1 MSMEQQVDNV
11 PVDQVDTGALENN
24 VVEEAVSDDFFADL
38 DRSVNSGILEEA
50 DTSVSS
56 ASGDNKPQH
65 VQGEGQT
72 QGQEQVETL
81 KQRYADSSKEGKRL
95 SGKLN
100 ELEPYVPII
109 NAMKDDPN
117 LVTHVRNYFE
127 GGGQAPKNMKEQ
139 LKLDEDFVFDPD
151 EAVSEPDSDSARVLQ
166 STIDGVVQKR
176 LSDTLGKQKAENQRL
191 SQESDFRQRY
201 EMNEDEWTDF
211 RDFAKQK
218 TLTLDD
224 IYYLKNRESR
234 ETNIAKD
241 ASTQVAQQMKNVN
254 VRPQSLATSGSQ
266 EVEASQ
272 DDQLFNSILGI
283 DKDLESAFG

>member
-1 MSMEQQVDNV
+1 MEQQVDNAS
-11 PVDQVDTGALENN
+11 VDQVDIGALEDN
-24 VVEEAVSDDFFADL
+24 VTEEAVSDDFFADL

-72 QGQEQVETL
+72 QGQDEVETL

-201 EMNEDEWTDF
+201 EMNEDEWDDF
-211 RDFAKQK
+211 RSFAKQK

-254 VRPQSLATSGSQ
+254 ERPQSLATSGSQ
-266 EVEASQ
+266 QVESSQ
-272 DDQLFNSILGI
+272 EDQLFNSILGI

>member
-1 MSMEQQVDNV
+1 MEQQVDNA
-11 PVDQVDTGALENN
+11 PLNQVDIGALEDN
-24 VVEEAVSDDFFADL
+24 VTEEAVSDDFFADL

-56 ASGDNKPQH
+56 ASGDNKPQN
-65 VQGEGQT
+65 VKGEGQT
-72 QGQEQVETL
+72 QSQDNDVETL

-151 EAVSEPDSDSARVLQ
+151 EAVSDQSSDSAKVLQ
-166 STIDGVVQKR
+166 ATIDGVVQKR
-176 LSDTLGKQKAENQRL
+176 LNSTLSKQKAENRKL
-191 SQESDFRQRY
+191 SQESEFRQKY
-201 EMNEDEWTDF
+201 NMNEGEWDDF
-211 RDFAKQK
+211 KTFAKTK
-218 TLTLDD
+218 NLTLDD

-241 ASTQVAQQMKNVN
+241 ASNQVAQQMKNVN
-254 VRPQSLATSGSQ
+254 ERPQSLATSGSQ
-266 EVEASQ
+266 QVETSQ

>member
-1 MSMEQQVDNV
+1 MSMETQVDN
-11 PVDQVDTGALENN
+11 TLEQSDVLESNTA
-24 VVEEAVSDDFFADL
+24 EQTAPDDFFAQL
-38 DRSVNSGILEEA
+38 DNSVNSGILEEA

-56 ASGDNKPQH
+56 ASGDNKPQNSK
-65 VQGEGQT
+65 GEGQK
-72 QGQEQVETL
+72 QSQDEVETL
-81 KQRYADSSKEGKRL
+81 RQRYADSSKEGKRL
-95 SGKLN
+95 NGRLN

-117 LVTHVRNYFE
+117 LVSHVRNYFE

-139 LKLDEDFVFDPD
+139 LKLEEDFVFDPD
-151 EAVSEPDSDSARVLQ
+151 EAVSEPGSDSAKVLNA
-166 STIDGVVQKR
+166 TIDGVVQQR
-176 LSDTLGKQKAENQRL
+176 LNDTLGRQKTENKRL

-201 EMNEDEWTDF
+201 EMGEDEWGDF
-211 RDFAKQK
+211 KTFAKNK

-254 VRPQSLATSGSQ
+254 ERPQSLATTGSQ
-266 EVEASQ
+266 EVENSQ
-272 DDQLFNSILGI
+272 EDQLFDSILGI
-283 DKDLESAFG
+283 DKHLESAFG

>member
-1 MSMEQQVDNV
+1 METQVDN
-11 PVDQVDTGALENN
+11 TLEQSDVLESNTA
-24 VVEEAVSDDFFADL
+24 EQAAPDDFFAQL
-38 DRSVNSGILEEA
+38 DNSVNSGILEEA

-56 ASGDNKPQH
+56 TSGDNKPQNSK
-65 VQGEGQT
+65 VEGQK
-72 QGQEQVETL
+72 QSPDEVETL
-81 KQRYADSSKEGKRL
+81 RQRYADSSKEGKRL
-95 SGKLN
+95 NGRLN

-117 LVTHVRNYFE
+117 LVSHVRNYFE

-151 EAVSEPDSDSARVLQ
+151 EAVSEPGSDSAKVLNA
-166 STIDGVVQKR
+166 TIDGVVQQR
-176 LSDTLGKQKAENQRL
+176 LNDTLGRQKTENKRL

-201 EMNEDEWTDF
+201 EMGEDEWGDF
-211 RDFAKQK
+211 KTFAKNK

-254 VRPQSLATSGSQ
+254 ERPQSLATTGSQ
-266 EVEASQ
+266 EVENSQ
-272 DDQLFNSILGI
+272 EDQLFDSILGI
-283 DKDLESAFG
+283 DKHLESAFG

>member
-1 MSMEQQVDNV
+1 MEQQVDNV

-81 KQRYADSSKEGKRL
+81 KQRYADSSKEGRRL

-127 GGGQAPKNMKEQ
+127 GGGQTPKNMKEQ

-151 EAVSEPDSDSARVLQ
+151 EAVSDPGSDSARVLQ

-254 VRPQSLATSGSQ
+254 ERPQSLATTGSQ
-266 EVEASQ
+266 QVESSQ
-272 DDQLFNSILGI
+272 EDQLFNSILGI

>member
-1 MSMEQQVDNV
+1 MEQQVDNA
-11 PVDQVDTGALENN
+11 PLNQVDIGALEDN
-24 VVEEAVSDDFFADL
+24 VTEEAVSDDFFADL

-56 ASGDNKPQH
+56 ASGDNKPQN
-65 VQGEGQT
+65 VKGEGQT
-72 QGQEQVETL
+72 QSQNDDVETL

-100 ELEPYVPII
+100 ELEPFLPII

-151 EAVSEPDSDSARVLQ
+151 EDVSDQSSDSAKVLQ
-166 STIDGVVQKR
+166 ATIDGVVQKR
-176 LSDTLGKQKAENQRL
+176 LNNTLSKQKAENKRL
-191 SQESDFRQRY
+191 SQESEFRQKY
-201 EMNEDEWTDF
+201 NMNEGEWDDF
-211 RDFAKQK
+211 KTFAKTK
-218 TLTLDD
+218 TLSLDD

-241 ASTQVAQQMKNVN
+241 ASNQVAQQMKNVN
-254 VRPQSLATSGSQ
+254 ERPQSLATSGSQ
-266 EVEASQ
+266 QVEVSQ
-272 DDQLFNSILGI
+272 NDQLFDSILGL

>member
-1 MSMEQQVDNV
+1 MEQQVDNA
-11 PVDQVDTGALENN
+11 PLNQVDIGALEDN
-24 VVEEAVSDDFFADL
+24 VTEEAVSDDFFADL

-56 ASGDNKPQH
+56 ASGDNKPQN
-65 VQGEGQT
+65 VKGEGQT
-72 QGQEQVETL
+72 QSQDNDVETL

-151 EAVSEPDSDSARVLQ
+151 EAVSDQSSDSAKVLQ
-166 STIDGVVQKR
+166 ATIDGVVQKR
-176 LSDTLGKQKAENQRL
+176 LNSTLSKQKAENRKL
-191 SQESDFRQRY
+191 SQESEFRQKY
-201 EMNEDEWTDF
+201 NMNESEWDDF
-211 RDFAKQK
+211 KTFAKTK
-218 TLTLDD
+218 NLTLDD

-241 ASTQVAQQMKNVN
+241 ASNQVAQQMKNVN
-254 VRPQSLATSGSQ
+254 ERPQSLATSGSQ
-266 EVEASQ
+266 QVETSQ

>member
-1 MSMEQQVDNV
+1 MQNEQVDNASV
-11 PVDQVDTGALENN
+11 EQVDTDALENN
-24 VVEEAVSDDFFADL
+24 VMEEAVSDDFFSEL
-38 DRSVNSGILEEA
+38 DKSVNSGILEEA

-56 ASGDNKPQH
+56 ASGDNKPQN
-65 VQGEGQT
+65 VKGEGQT
-72 QGQEQVETL
+72 QSQDNNVETL

-100 ELEPYVPII
+100 ELEPFLPII

-151 EAVSEPDSDSARVLQ
+151 EAVSDGDSDSAKVLQ
-166 STIDGVVQKR
+166 ATIDGVVQKR
-176 LSDTLGKQKAENQRL
+176 LNSTLSRQKAENKRL
-191 SQESDFRQRY
+191 SQESEFRQKYDMNEGEWDDFR
-201 EMNEDEWTDF
+201 T
-211 RDFAKQK
+211 FAKTK
-218 TLTLDD
+218 NLTLDD

-241 ASTQVAQQMKNVN
+241 ASSQVAQQMKNVN
-254 VRPQSLATSGSQ
+254 ERPQSLATSGSQ
-266 EVEASQ
+266 QVEVSQ
-272 DDQLFNSILGI
+272 NDQLFDSILGI

>member
-1 MSMEQQVDNV
+1 MSMETQVDN
-11 PVDQVDTGALENN
+11 TLEQSDVLESNTA
-24 VVEEAVSDDFFADL
+24 EQAAPDDFFAQL
-38 DRSVNSGILEEA
+38 DNSVNSGILEEA

-56 ASGDNKPQH
+56 TSGDNKPQNSK
-65 VQGEGQT
+65 VEGQK
-72 QGQEQVETL
+72 QSPDEVETL
-81 KQRYADSSKEGKRL
+81 RQRYADSSKEGKRL
-95 SGKLN
+95 NGRLN

-117 LVTHVRNYFE
+117 LVSHVRNYFE

-151 EAVSEPDSDSARVLQ
+151 EAVSEPGSDSAKVLNA
-166 STIDGVVQKR
+166 TIDGVVQQR
-176 LSDTLGKQKAENQRL
+176 LNDTLGRQKTENKRL
-191 SQESDFRQRY
+191 SQESDFRQRF
-201 EMNEDEWTDF
+201 EMGEDEWGDF
-211 RDFAKQK
+211 KTFAKNK

-254 VRPQSLATSGSQ
+254 ERPQSLATTGSQ
-266 EVEASQ
+266 EVENSQ
-272 DDQLFNSILGI
+272 EDQLFDSILGI
-283 DKDLESAFG
+283 DKHLESAFG

>member
-1 MSMEQQVDNV
+1 MEEQKVDNV
-11 PVDQVDTGALENN
+11 LVDQVDTNALENN
-24 VVEEAVSDDFFADL
+24 LKEEAVSDDFFADL

-56 ASGDNKPQH
+56 TSGDNKPQS

-72 QGQEQVETL
+72 QSQDNVETL

-95 SGKLN
+95 NGRLN
-100 ELEPYVPII
+100 ELEPFVPII

-127 GGGQAPKNMKEQ
+127 GGGQTPKNMKEQ

-151 EAVSEPDSDSARVLQ
+151 EAVSDESSDSAKVLQ
-166 STIDGVVQKR
+166 ATIDGVVQKR
-176 LSDTLGKQKAENQRL
+176 LNTTLGRQKAENKRL
-191 SQESDFRQRY
+191 SNESEFRQKYNMNEGEWDDFR
-201 EMNEDEWTDF
+201 T
-211 RDFAKQK
+211 FAKTK
-218 TLTLDD
+218 TLSLDD

-241 ASTQVAQQMKNVN
+241 ASNQVAQQMKNVN
-254 VRPQSLATSGSQ
+254 ERPQSLATSGSQ
-266 EVEASQ
+266 QVEVSQ
-272 DDQLFNSILGI
+272 NDQLFDSILGI

>member
-1 MSMEQQVDNV
+1 MSMETQVDN
-11 PVDQVDTGALENN
+11 TLEQSDVLESNTA
-24 VVEEAVSDDFFADL
+24 EQAAPDDFFAQL
-38 DRSVNSGILEEA
+38 DNSVNSGILEEA

-56 ASGDNKPQH
+56 TSGDNKPQNSK
-65 VQGEGQT
+65 VEGQK
-72 QGQEQVETL
+72 QSPDEVETL
-81 KQRYADSSKEGKRL
+81 RQRYADSSKEGKRL
-95 SGKLN
+95 NGRLN

-117 LVTHVRNYFE
+117 LVSHVRNYFE

-151 EAVSEPDSDSARVLQ
+151 EAVSEPGSDSAKVLNA
-166 STIDGVVQKR
+166 TIDGVVQQR
-176 LSDTLGKQKAENQRL
+176 LNDTLGRQKTENKRL

-201 EMNEDEWTDF
+201 EMGEDEWGDF
-211 RDFAKQK
+211 KTFAKNK

-254 VRPQSLATSGSQ
+254 ERPQSLATTGSQ
-266 EVEASQ
+266 EVENSQ
-272 DDQLFNSILGI
+272 EDQLFDSILGI
-283 DKDLESAFG
+283 DKHLESAFG

>member
-1 MSMEQQVDNV
+1 MEQQVDNA
-11 PVDQVDTGALENN
+11 PLNQVDIGALEDN
-24 VVEEAVSDDFFADL
+24 VTEEAVSDDFFADL

-56 ASGDNKPQH
+56 ASGDNKPQN
-65 VQGEGQT
+65 VKGEGQT
-72 QGQEQVETL
+72 QSQNDDVETL

-100 ELEPYVPII
+100 ELEPFLPII

-151 EAVSEPDSDSARVLQ
+151 EAVSDQSSDSAKVLQ
-166 STIDGVVQKR
+166 ATIDGVVQKR
-176 LSDTLGKQKAENQRL
+176 LNNTLNKQKAENKRL
-191 SQESDFRQRY
+191 SQESEFRQKY
-201 EMNEDEWTDF
+201 NMNEGEWDDF
-211 RDFAKQK
+211 KTFAKTK
-218 TLTLDD
+218 TLSLDD

-241 ASTQVAQQMKNVN
+241 ASNQVAQQMKNVN
-254 VRPQSLATSGSQ
+254 ERPQSLATSGSQ
-266 EVEASQ
+266 QVEASQ

>member
-1 MSMEQQVDNV
+1 MQQQVDNASLNEV
-11 PVDQVDTGALENN
+11 NIGALEDN
-24 VVEEAVSDDFFADL
+24 VTEEAVSDDFFADL

-56 ASGDNKPQH
+56 ASGDNKPQN
-65 VQGEGQT
+65 VKGEGQT
-72 QGQEQVETL
+72 QGQDEVETL

-201 EMNEDEWTDF
+201 EMNEDEWNDF
-211 RDFAKQK
+211 RSVATQK

-254 VRPQSLATSGSQ
+254 ERPQSLATTGSQ
-266 EVEASQ
+266 EVETSQ

>member
-1 MSMEQQVDNV
+1 MEQQVDNASLNEV
-11 PVDQVDTGALENN
+11 NIDALEDN
-24 VVEEAVSDDFFADL
+24 VTEQAVSDDFFADL

-56 ASGDNKPQH
+56 ASGDNKPQS
-65 VQGEGQT
+65 VQGEVQT

-127 GGGQAPKNMKEQ
+127 GGGQTPKNMKEQ

-151 EAVSEPDSDSARVLQ
+151 DAVSDPASDSAKVLQ
-166 STIDGVVQKR
+166 STIDGVVQRR

-201 EMNEDEWTDF
+201 EMNEDEWSDF

-241 ASTQVAQQMKNVN
+241 ASTQVAQQMRNVN
-254 VRPQSLATSGSQ
+254 ERPQSLATSGSQ
-266 EVEASQ
+266 QVESSQ
-272 DDQLFNSILGI
+272 ENQLFDSILGI

>member
-1 MSMEQQVDNV
+1 MQQQVDNASLNEV
-11 PVDQVDTGALENN
+11 NIGALEDN
-24 VVEEAVSDDFFADL
+24 VTEEAVSDDFFADL

-56 ASGDNKPQH
+56 ASGDNKPQS
-65 VQGEGQT
+65 VQGEVQT

-117 LVTHVRNYFE
+117 LVAHVRNYFE
-127 GGGQAPKNMKEQ
+127 GGGQTPKNMKEQ

-201 EMNEDEWTDF
+201 EMNEDEWDDF
-211 RDFAKQK
+211 RSFAKQK

-254 VRPQSLATSGSQ
+254 ERPQSLATSGSQ
-266 EVEASQ
+266 QVESSQ
-272 DDQLFNSILGI
+272 EDQLFNSILGI

>member
-1 MSMEQQVDNV
+1 MSMETQVDN
-11 PVDQVDTGALENN
+11 TLEQSDVLESNTA
-24 VVEEAVSDDFFADL
+24 EQAAPDDFFAQL
-38 DRSVNSGILEEA
+38 DNSVNSGILEEA

-56 ASGDNKPQH
+56 TSGDNKPQNSK
-65 VQGEGQT
+65 VEGQK
-72 QGQEQVETL
+72 QSPDEVETL
-81 KQRYADSSKEGKRL
+81 RQRYADSSKEGKRL
-95 SGKLN
+95 NGRLN

-127 GGGQAPKNMKEQ
+127 GGGQAPKNMKGQ

-151 EAVSEPDSDSARVLQ
+151 EAVSEPGSDSAKVLNA
-166 STIDGVVQKR
+166 TIDGVVQQR
-176 LSDTLGKQKAENQRL
+176 LNDTLGRQKTENKRL

-201 EMNEDEWTDF
+201 EMGEDEWGDF
-211 RDFAKQK
+211 KTFAKNK

-254 VRPQSLATSGSQ
+254 ERPQSLATTGSQ
-266 EVEASQ
+266 EVENSQ
-272 DDQLFNSILGI
+272 EDQLFDSILGI
-283 DKDLESAFG
+283 DKHLESAFG

>member
-1 MSMEQQVDNV
+1 MEQQVDNV
-11 PVDQVDTGALENN
+11 SVDQVDTGALENN
-24 VVEEAVSDDFFADL
+24 VVEETVSDDFFADL

-56 ASGDNKPQH
+56 ASGDNKPQS
-65 VQGEGQT
+65 VKGEGQT
-72 QGQEQVETL
+72 QSQDNNVETL

-100 ELEPYVPII
+100 ELEPFLPII

-127 GGGQAPKNMKEQ
+127 GGGQAPKNMKEE

-151 EAVSEPDSDSARVLQ
+151 EAVSDQSSDSAKVLQ
-166 STIDGVVQKR
+166 ATIDGVVQKR
-176 LSDTLGKQKAENQRL
+176 LSSTLSKQKAENKRL
-191 SQESDFRQRY
+191 SSESEFRQKY
-201 EMNEDEWTDF
+201 NMNEGEWDDF
-211 RDFAKQK
+211 KAFAKTK
-218 TLTLDD
+218 TLSLDD

-241 ASTQVAQQMKNVN
+241 ASSQVAQQMKNVN
-254 VRPQSLATSGSQ
+254 ERPQSLATSGSQ
-266 EVEASQ
+266 QVESSQ

>member
-1 MSMEQQVDNV
+1 MQQQVDNASLNEV
-11 PVDQVDTGALENN
+11 NIGALEDN
-24 VVEEAVSDDFFADL
+24 VTEEAVSDDFFADL

-56 ASGDNKPQH
+56 ASGDNKPQS
-65 VQGEGQT
+65 VQGEVQT

-117 LVTHVRNYFE
+117 LVAHVRNYFE
-127 GGGQAPKNMKEQ
+127 GGGQTPKNMKEQ

-151 EAVSEPDSDSARVLQ
+151 DAVSDPASDSAKVLQ
-166 STIDGVVQKR
+166 STIDGVVQRR

-201 EMNEDEWTDF
+201 EMNEDEWSDF

-241 ASTQVAQQMKNVN
+241 ASTQVAQQMRNVN
-254 VRPQSLATSGSQ
+254 ERPQSLATSGSQ
-266 EVEASQ
+266 QVESSQ
-272 DDQLFNSILGI
+272 ENQLFDSILGI

>member
-1 MSMEQQVDNV
+1 MEQQVDNV

-151 EAVSEPDSDSARVLQ
+151 EAVSEPGSDSARVLQ

>member
-1 MSMEQQVDNV
+1 METQVDN
-11 PVDQVDTGALENN
+11 TLEQSDVLESNTA
-24 VVEEAVSDDFFADL
+24 EQAAPDDFFAQL
-38 DRSVNSGILEEA
+38 DNSVNSGILEEA

-56 ASGDNKPQH
+56 TSGDNKPQNSK
-65 VQGEGQT
+65 VEGQK
-72 QGQEQVETL
+72 QSPDEVETL
-81 KQRYADSSKEGKRL
+81 RQRYADSSKEGKRL
-95 SGKLN
+95 NGRLN

-117 LVTHVRNYFE
+117 LVSHVRNYFE
-127 GGGQAPKNMKEQ
+127 GGGQAPKNMKGQ

-151 EAVSEPDSDSARVLQ
+151 EAVSEPGSDSAKVLNA
-166 STIDGVVQKR
+166 TIDGVVQQR
-176 LSDTLGKQKAENQRL
+176 LNDTLGRQKTENKRL

-201 EMNEDEWTDF
+201 EMGEDEWGDF
-211 RDFAKQK
+211 KTFAKNK

-254 VRPQSLATSGSQ
+254 ERPQSLATTGSQ
-266 EVEASQ
+266 EVENSQ
-272 DDQLFNSILGI
+272 EDQLFDSILGI
-283 DKDLESAFG
+283 DKHLESAFG

>member
-1 MSMEQQVDNV
+1 MSMEQEVDNV
-11 PVDQVDTGALENN
+11 LADTSTLENN
-24 VVEEAVSDDFFADL
+24 VVEETVPDDFFAQL
-38 DRSVNSGILEEA
+38 DNSVNSGILEEA
-50 DTSVSS
+50 DTFVSS

-65 VQGEGQT
+65 VQGEGQK
-72 QGQEQVETL
+72 QSQEDVETL
-81 KQRYADSSKEGKRL
+81 RQRYSDSSKEGKRL
-95 SGKLN
+95 NGRLT
-100 ELEPYVPII
+100 ELQPYMPII

-127 GGGQAPKNMKEQ
+127 GGGQTPKNMKEQ

-151 EAVSEPDSDSARVLQ
+151 EAVSDNDSDSAKVLQ
-166 STIDGVVQKR
+166 ATIDGVVQKR
-176 LSDTLGKQKAENQRL
+176 LGDTLNKQKVENQRL

-201 EMNEDEWTDF
+201 EMNEDEWGDF
-211 RDFAKQK
+211 RDFAKTK

-254 VRPQSLATSGSQ
+254 QRPQSLATSGSQ
-266 EVEASQ
+266 QVESSSE
-272 DDQLFNSILGI
+272 DQLFDSILGI

>member
-1 MSMEQQVDNV
+1 MQQQVDNASLNEV
-11 PVDQVDTGALENN
+11 NIGALEDN
-24 VVEEAVSDDFFADL
+24 VTEEAVSDDFFADL

-56 ASGDNKPQH
+56 ASGDNKPQS
-65 VQGEGQT
+65 VQGEVQT
-72 QGQEQVETL
+72 QSQDNVETL

-201 EMNEDEWTDF
+201 EMNEDEWDDF
-211 RDFAKQK
+211 RSFAKQK

-254 VRPQSLATSGSQ
+254 ERPQSLATTGSQ
-266 EVEASQ
+266 QVESSQ

>member
-254 VRPQSLATSGSQ
+254 ERPQSLATTGSQ
-266 EVEASQ
+266 QVESSQ
-272 DDQLFNSILGI
+272 EDQLFNSILGI

>member
-1 MSMEQQVDNV
+1 M
-11 PVDQVDTGALENN
+11 
-24 VVEEAVSDDFFADL
+24 VEEAVSDDFFADL

-151 EAVSEPDSDSARVLQ
+151 EAVSEPGSDSARVLQ
-166 STIDGVVQKR
+166 STIDGVVQRR

-254 VRPQSLATSGSQ
+254 VRPQSLATTGSQ
-266 EVEASQ
+266 QVESSQ
-272 DDQLFNSILGI
+272 EDQLFNSILGI

>member
-1 MSMEQQVDNV
+1 MEQQVDNV

-254 VRPQSLATSGSQ
+254 ERPQSLATSGSQ
-266 EVEASQ
+266 QVESSQ

>member
-1 MSMEQQVDNV
+1 MEQEVDNV
-11 PVDQVDTGALENN
+11 LADTSTLENN
-24 VVEEAVSDDFFADL
+24 VVEETAPDDFFAQL
-38 DRSVNSGILEEA
+38 DSSVNSGILEEA
-50 DTSVSS
+50 DTFVSS

-65 VQGEGQT
+65 VQGEGQK
-72 QGQEQVETL
+72 QSQEDVETL
-81 KQRYADSSKEGKRL
+81 RQRYSDSSKEGKRL
-95 SGKLN
+95 NGQLN
-100 ELEPYVPII
+100 ELQPYMPII

-127 GGGQAPKNMKEQ
+127 GGGQTPKNMKEQ

-151 EAVSEPDSDSARVLQ
+151 EAVSDNDSDSAKVLQ
-166 STIDGVVQKR
+166 ATIDGVVQKR
-176 LSDTLGKQKAENQRL
+176 LGDTLNKQKVENQRL

-201 EMNEDEWTDF
+201 EMNEDEWGDF
-211 RDFAKQK
+211 RDFAKTK

-254 VRPQSLATSGSQ
+254 QRPQSLATSGSQ
-266 EVEASQ
+266 QVESSSE
-272 DDQLFNSILGI
+272 DQLFDSILGI

>member
-1 MSMEQQVDNV
+1 MEQQVDNA
-11 PVDQVDTGALENN
+11 PLNQVDIGALEDN
-24 VVEEAVSDDFFADL
+24 VTEEAVSDDFFADL

-56 ASGDNKPQH
+56 ASGDNKPQN
-65 VQGEGQT
+65 VKGEGQT
-72 QGQEQVETL
+72 QSQDNDVETL

-100 ELEPYVPII
+100 ELEPFLPII

-151 EAVSEPDSDSARVLQ
+151 EAVSDQSSDSAKVLQ
-166 STIDGVVQKR
+166 ATIDGVVQKR
-176 LSDTLGKQKAENQRL
+176 LNSTLSKQKAENRKL
-191 SQESDFRQRY
+191 SQESEFRQKY
-201 EMNEDEWTDF
+201 NMNESEWDDF
-211 RDFAKQK
+211 KTFAKTK
-218 TLTLDD
+218 NLTLDD

-241 ASTQVAQQMKNVN
+241 ASNQVAQQMKNVN
-254 VRPQSLATSGSQ
+254 ERPQSLATSGSQ
-266 EVEASQ
+266 QVESSQ

>member
-1 MSMEQQVDNV
+1 MEQQVDNA
-11 PVDQVDTGALENN
+11 PLNQVDIGALEDN
-24 VVEEAVSDDFFADL
+24 VTEEAVSDDFFADL

-56 ASGDNKPQH
+56 ASGDNKPQN
-65 VQGEGQT
+65 VKGEGQT
-72 QGQEQVETL
+72 QSQDNDVETL

-151 EAVSEPDSDSARVLQ
+151 EAVSDQSSDSAKVLQ
-166 STIDGVVQKR
+166 ATIDGVVQKR
-176 LSDTLGKQKAENQRL
+176 LNSTLSKQKAENRKL
-191 SQESDFRQRY
+191 SQESEFRQKY
-201 EMNEDEWTDF
+201 NMNESEWDDF
-211 RDFAKQK
+211 KTFAKTK
-218 TLTLDD
+218 NLTLDD

-241 ASTQVAQQMKNVN
+241 ASNQVAQQMKNVN
-254 VRPQSLATSGSQ
+254 ERPQSLATSGSQ
-266 EVEASQ
+266 QVESSQ

>member
-1 MSMEQQVDNV
+1 MEQEVDNV
-11 PVDQVDTGALENN
+11 LADTSTLENN
-24 VVEEAVSDDFFADL
+24 VVEETAPDDFFAQL
-38 DRSVNSGILEEA
+38 DSSVNSGILEEA
-50 DTSVSS
+50 DTFVSS

-65 VQGEGQT
+65 VQDEGQK
-72 QGQEQVETL
+72 QSQEDVETL
-81 KQRYADSSKEGKRL
+81 RQRYSDSSKEGKRL
-95 SGKLN
+95 NGQLN
-100 ELEPYVPII
+100 ELQPYMPII

-127 GGGQAPKNMKEQ
+127 GGGQTPKNMKEQ

-151 EAVSEPDSDSARVLQ
+151 EAVSDNDSDSAKVLQ
-166 STIDGVVQKR
+166 ATIDGVVQKR
-176 LSDTLGKQKAENQRL
+176 LGDTLNKQKVENQRL

-201 EMNEDEWTDF
+201 EMNEDEWGDF
-211 RDFAKQK
+211 RDFAKTK

-254 VRPQSLATSGSQ
+254 QRPQSLATSGSQ
-266 EVEASQ
+266 EVESSSE
-272 DDQLFNSILGI
+272 DQLFDSILGI
-283 DKDLESAFG
+283 DNDLESAFG

>member
-1 MSMEQQVDNV
+1 MEQQVDNAS
-11 PVDQVDTGALENN
+11 VDQIDIGALEDN
-24 VVEEAVSDDFFADL
+24 VTEQAVSDDFFADL

-56 ASGDNKPQH
+56 TSGDNKPQNSK
-65 VQGEGQT
+65 VEGQK
-72 QGQEQVETL
+72 QSPDEVETL
-81 KQRYADSSKEGKRL
+81 RQRYADSSKEGKRL
-95 SGKLN
+95 NGRLN

-117 LVTHVRNYFE
+117 LVSHVRNYFE
-127 GGGQAPKNMKEQ
+127 GGGQAPKNMKGQ

-151 EAVSEPDSDSARVLQ
+151 EAVSEPGSDSAKVLNA
-166 STIDGVVQKR
+166 TIDGVVQQR
-176 LSDTLGKQKAENQRL
+176 LNDTLGRQKTENKRL

-201 EMNEDEWTDF
+201 EMGEDEWGDF
-211 RDFAKQK
+211 KTFAKNK

-254 VRPQSLATSGSQ
+254 ERPQSLATTGSQ
-266 EVEASQ
+266 EVENSQ
-272 DDQLFNSILGI
+272 EDQLFDSILGI
-283 DKDLESAFG
+283 DKHLESAFG

>member
-1 MSMEQQVDNV
+1 MSMETQVDN
-11 PVDQVDTGALENN
+11 TLEQSDVLESNTA
-24 VVEEAVSDDFFADL
+24 EQAAPDDFFAQL
-38 DRSVNSGILEEA
+38 DNSVNSGILEEA

-56 ASGDNKPQH
+56 TSGDNKPQNSK
-65 VQGEGQT
+65 VEGQK
-72 QGQEQVETL
+72 QSPDEVETL
-81 KQRYADSSKEGKRL
+81 RQRYADSSKEGKRL
-95 SGKLN
+95 NGRLN

-117 LVTHVRNYFE
+117 LVSHVRNYFE
-127 GGGQAPKNMKEQ
+127 GGGQAPKNMKGQ

-151 EAVSEPDSDSARVLQ
+151 EAVSEPGSDSAKVLNA
-166 STIDGVVQKR
+166 TIDGVVQQR
-176 LSDTLGKQKAENQRL
+176 LNDTLGRQKTENKRL

-201 EMNEDEWTDF
+201 EMGEDEWGDF
-211 RDFAKQK
+211 KTFAKNK

-254 VRPQSLATSGSQ
+254 ERPQSLATTGSQ
-266 EVEASQ
+266 EVENSQ
-272 DDQLFNSILGI
+272 EDQLFDSILGI
-283 DKDLESAFG
+283 DKHLETAFG

>member
-201 EMNEDEWTDF
+201 EMNEDEWDDF
-211 RDFAKQK
+211 RSFAKQK

-254 VRPQSLATSGSQ
+254 ERPQSLATSGSQ
-266 EVEASQ
+266 QVESSQ